1 MEEINI
7 QKNDFHKICSDS
19 EIQNMEG
26 HFINETS
33 IVHHIKNS
41 MDGYV
46 ILENG
51 TRNLLFKFRK
61 SVIPENLCQLAI
73 QHFEAPSKKKNY
85 NRGAS
90 AGLLEKD
97 KMPKNVSDIVQTEKF
112 RAKVGKYQIGNLSQS
127 NIVGYFDDTKSKS
140 IYPCRT
146 TKFTRDNPEIWEK
159 CLPLIKYI
167 DDLFY
172 RTNYEKW
179 YNQKCESLK
188 TNFVIKDTCF
198 STITLN
204 YNFQTAI
211 HKDKGDLKNGFGNLV
226 VFRRGNWT
234 GNNLCLPQYGICIY
248 LDHGDYITFDV
259 HQWHCNSKMIKS
271 EINDEN
277 KNNSSDMRL
286 SLVLYL
292 RENIIKRCGK
302 ENNLESRKKKIVPFY
317 IRIYYNNLNSI
328 RELLNY
334 SKGYNKIKDDSF
346 LYSKI
351 IYACFINKKNNSIHI
366 GPLQYMKLL
375 EYFIDIEPDS
385 INHNK
390 YLKYTLHNDKRVYK
404 SMNANYCLI
413 ELFHYVQFY
422 DYLIE
427 IVILSKKNYLIKICL

>member
-1 MEEINI
+1 MGEINI
-7 QKNDFHKICSDS
+7 QKNDFFKICSDT
-19 EIQNMEG
+19 EMRNMEG
-26 HFINETS
+26 HFINDTF
-33 IVHHIKNS
+33 IIHHIKES

-51 TRNLLFKFRK
+51 SRELLFKFRK
-61 SVIPENLCQLAI
+61 SAIPEDLCQLAI
-73 QHFEAPSKKKNY
+73 KHFEAPARKKNY

-97 KMPKNVSDIVQTEKF
+97 KMPKNVSNIVQTEKF
-112 RAKVGKYQIGNLSQS
+112 RAKVGKYQIGNMSQS

-159 CLPLIKYI
+159 CLPLIQYI
-167 DDLFY
+167 DDLFCK
-172 RTNYEKW
+172 TNYDKW
-179 YNQKCESLK
+179 YNQKSESLK
-188 TNFVIKDTCF
+188 TNFVIKNTCF

-226 VFRRGNWT
+226 VFRRGNWI

-259 HQWHCNSKMIKS
+259 HQWHCNTKMIK
-271 EINDEN
+271 EN
-277 KNNSSDMRL
+277 QNKTVDMRL

-302 ENNLESRKKKIVPFY
+302 ENDLESRKKKIVPFFN
-317 IRIYYNNLNSI
+317 RIYYNNLHSI
-328 RELLNY
+328 NELLNY

-346 LYSKI
+346 LFSKI
-351 IYACFINKKNNSIHI
+351 IYVCFTNKKTNSINI
-366 GPLQYMKLL
+366 GPLQYMMLL
-375 EYFIDIEPDS
+375 EYFIHMEPDS
-385 INHNK
+385 INQSK
-390 YLKYTLHNDKRVYK
+390 YLKYTIQNENKRVYK

-413 ELFHYVQFY
+413 ELFHYVHFY
-422 DYLIE
+422 NYLIE
-427 IVILSKKNYLIKICL
+427 IVILSKKNNLIKICL